1 MAKTFIPNTA
11 ASGNQTPFDNI
22 VGLQTVDGGGLTQGN
37 FTFTTTVQEKVNRQ
51 FNIGTFSNPINL
63 DSMNVNNMIE
73 SRKAAA
79 KDYRVYPN
87 FDLSQVTTFSLYGS
101 LSKRLEVSVTKIL
114 NFFPAS
120 LDVDFIYYDLT
131 TGNTAYNISYNQIA
145 NETTFFVSVPRIK
158 NPFNIDFSSAATIN
172 LQSREYDY
180 SPLRNLTTEYLK
192 YSLYLLGIEYPIQ
205 DFNSSS
211 SLFGGVCEFV
221 VTGNPFSG
229 ESTSV
234 LPLVIRPNTFYTEQT
249 FSDAFDEVE
258 KFLLDRLVEPA
269 YTATFTVPVQTENGT
284 LVDQS
289 RAVTWP
295 LDGQW
300 NLDIRTPSFDDYLA
314 QLSEIG
320 IQFDESKTNLVL
332 RFFTTEAFKEFD
344 TPDQKIAKVLQIYG
358 RSFDE
363 VKKFIDGMAFMT
375 SVNYNVGNDIPS
387 ALLKNLAL
395 TLGWEPN
402 MSPITDTNFL
412 DSVYGT
418 GGTRNYLG
426 YSRPQTP
433 AEVNFQFYRNLI
445 LNSGYLFRSKGTRR
459 SIEFTLRLIGAPDF
473 LVDFN
478 EYVYLADARINM
490 KYFNEQYAQISA
502 GTLTTQ
508 NVVFDPTVTENILG
522 TIYTGFTINLETQT
536 VDLTREEYPVDEE
549 GWPRAPIPT
558 NNYFFQQG
566 AGWYQPQPDHI
577 SPSEVNQSL
586 SVYTGNSPNVQTELQ
601 PFTYGQ
607 KYYERFRNF
616 PYMREGFKLRATIDN
631 KKSWQPPKIRKSV
644 DAGYNAYYVVQDDRL
659 VLNAKNID
667 LFLNSSFGYSYDVW
681 KMSRNYNYPIPSTG
695 LTVPY
700 PQPGGIDWTVINPEP
715 DKISFFEFAQTF
727 WRTMINVRNRQ
738 TLFDGKTSGYPT
750 LSALFWRY
758 LESEQVAGVPNDKF
772 TYQKISNY
780 LEGIGSY
787 WIQLV
792 KQMIPATTIW
802 NTGLRYENSIFH
814 RQKFVYRIQRGC
826 EIITQ
831 TYEPCGCQGDL
842 LPYDCTDEFVT
853 FGVYPWAVGESNA
866 SSLSDVLFDALNEY
880 LDTNGYVLANCQTN
894 SLSANWYVDIE
905 INGTT
910 VTTYLF
916 YNQYGISD
924 IPTPNDW
931 YNGLINALN
940 SLIDQNY
947 YYQIND
953 GVVRLYSLT
962 CDLPSESNVV
972 LNIGLELNI
981 DCQ

>member
-1 MAKTFIPNTA
+1 MAKIFIPNTA

-37 FTFTTTVQEKVNRQ
+37 FAFTTTVQEKVNRQ
-51 FNIGTFSNPINL
+51 FNIGAFSNPINL
-63 DSMNVNNMIE
+63 DSMNVNNMLE
-73 SRKAAA
+73 SRIAAA

-101 LSKRLEVSVTKIL
+101 LTKRLEVSVTKII
-114 NFFPAS
+114 NYFPAA

-131 TGNTAYNISYNQIA
+131 TGLTASNIVYNLIDNQ
-145 NETTFFVSVPRIK
+145 TTFLVSVSRIK
-158 NPFNIDFSSAATIN
+158 NPFNIDFSSASTIN
-172 LQSREYDY
+172 LQSREYDF
-180 SPLRNLTTEYLK
+180 SPLRNLTAEYSK
-192 YSLYLLGIEYPIQ
+192 YSLYILGIEYPISI
-205 DFNSSS
+205 FNSAP
-211 SLFGGVCEFV
+211 SLFNGTCEFV
-221 VTGNPFSG
+221 VQGNPFLG
-229 ESTSV
+229 ESTST

-249 FSDAFDEVE
+249 FGDAFDEVE
-258 KFLLDRLVEPA
+258 KFLLNRLIQPA
-269 YTATFTVPVQTENGT
+269 YTAVFQVPTELPSGE
-284 LVDQS
+284 LSDQETS
-289 RAVTWP
+289 VTWP

-300 NLDIRTPSFDDYLA
+300 NLDIRTPSFDLYLGE
-314 QLSEIG
+314 LSKIG
-320 IQFDESKTNLVL
+320 IQFDTSKTNLVL

-375 SVNYNVGNDIPS
+375 SVNYNIGNDIPS

-402 MSPITDTNFL
+402 MSPITETNFL

-478 EYVYLADARINM
+478 EYVYLADSRINM
-490 KYFNEQYAQISA
+490 AYFDEQYASISA

-508 NVVFDPTVTENILG
+508 NVVFDPTITENILG
-522 TIYTGFTINLETQT
+522 TIYTGFTTDLQIET
-536 VDLTREEYPVDEE
+536 VNFVREDYPVDDE

-577 SPSEVNQSL
+577 SPSVVNQSL
-586 SVYTGNSPNVQTELQ
+586 SVYTGSSPSVQTELQ

-607 KYYERFRNF
+607 KYYERYRKF
-616 PYMREGFKLRATIDN
+616 PYMNEGFKLRPVIDN
-631 KKSWQPPKIRKSV
+631 KKSWQPPKVRLSV
-644 DAGYNAYYVVQDDRL
+644 ESGYNAYYVVQDDRL

-681 KMSRNYNYPIPSTG
+681 KMSRTYNYPIPSTG
-695 LTVPY
+695 LTAPY
-700 PQPGGIDWTVINPEP
+700 PQIGGSDWTVINPQP

-738 TLFDGKTSGYPT
+738 FLSDGKTSGYPT
-750 LSALFWRY
+750 LTSLFWKY
-758 LESEQVAGVPNDKF
+758 IESEQIAGIPNDKF
-772 TYQKISNY
+772 TYQKINNY
-780 LEGIGSY
+780 LEGLGTY

-831 TYEPCGCQGDL
+831 TLPPCECLGQLIPTNCN
-842 LPYDCTDEFVT
+842 DEYVMFN
-853 FGVYPWAVGESNA
+853 VYPWNDADSTV
-866 SSLSDVLFDALNEY
+866 SSLSDVLFDALNDY
-880 LDTNGYVLANCQTN
+880 LAENGYLLGDCETN
-894 SLSANWYVDIE
+894 SLSAQWYVDIE

-910 VTTYLF
+910 VTSYPF
-916 YNQYGISD
+916 FSQYGINNIPSD
-924 IPTPNDW
+924 TDW
-931 YNGLINALN
+931 YNGLIGALD
-940 SLIDQNY
+940 SLINENY
-947 YYQIND
+947 YYEID
-953 GVVRLYSLT
+953 GNLVRLYSLT
-962 CDLPSESNVV
+962 CDLPSETTIV
-972 LNIGLELNI
+972 LNAGLDLNI